1 MKARAIV
8 PLVIGLGVG
17 LIAIKLVVDVV
28 QRAKGSNSSGDAV
41 EVVMAKS
48 EIPVGTAITPE
59 MIKVAKASKG
69 ALPTRYFETSEKV
82 SGRVASYTML
92 PGIIVQPNMLAPVGT
107 VPGLGVKIPDG
118 YRAVAVKVDEFSSV
132 AGFLKPGSRVDVIA
146 VLNVKKNRRTETI
159 TKIILQNIEVA
170 AVGQQLDDQSESSSN
185 NALSRSVTLLVRP
198 KEASELHLA
207 ATKGNI
213 RLAMRSYKDQIT
225 TKSEDATESQL
236 FGDEDQNQQAKPG
249 FFTSLFASMATLKSR
264 SSDNSAGT
272 MLAAAPVPAKPD
284 PWSVKLMKGDE
295 VEEITFADENSW
307 VRTNSQGSQ
316 TGRTPHWLP
325 MSNPD
330 NRPRYGNQ
338 PARYAAPDSA
348 ANGDGDADEPETV
361 GSETPPI
368 E

>member
-28 QRAKGSNSSGDAV
+28 QRAKGSNTAGDAIP
-41 EVVMAKS
+41 VVMVKS
-48 EIPVGTAITPE
+48 EIPVGTAIMPE
-59 MIKVAKASKG
+59 MLTVAKASKG
-69 ALPTRYFETSEKV
+69 ALPTRYFDSVEKLA
-82 SGRVASYTML
+82 GRVASYTML
-92 PGIIVQPNMLAPVGT
+92 PGIVLQPNMLAPEGT
-107 VPGLGVKIPDG
+107 GPGLGVKIPEG

-132 AGFLKPGSRVDVIA
+132 GGFLKPGSRVDVIA
-146 VLNVKKNRRTETI
+146 VLNVKKGRRSETI

-170 AVGQQLDDQSESSSN
+170 AVGQQLDDQTEAGAN

-213 RLAMRSYKDQIT
+213 RLAMRHYKDQIKT
-225 TKSEDATESQL
+225 ASEDATESQL
-236 FGDEDQNQQAKPG
+236 YGDEEDSDKPAKPN
-249 FFTSLFASMATLKSR
+249 FFATLLASMMTR
-264 SSDNSAGT
+264 PSDNSGQT
-272 MLAAAPVPAKPD
+272 TLASAAPMNQPD
-284 PWSVKLMKGDE
+284 PWSVKLIKGEE

-307 VRTNSQGSQ
+307 VRTNSKVGQ
-316 TGRTPHWLP
+316 TGQTPSRLP
-325 MSNPD
+325 MSYPD

-338 PARYAAPDSA
+338 PAPNADPDTA
-348 ANGDGDADEPETV
+348 TDGDDSVDDSDDEY
-361 GSETPPI
+361 SDDAPPI